1 MELSLERGQRP
12 LRDIPT
18 AMQRIKKSQLHKK
31 QQQEA
36 RSKEWGE
43 GFNVWNSLDG
53 PKSELL
59 SWGQRKGRGQVMQDS
74 AGHGNRCKF
83 VLSARGAK

>member
-18 AMQRIKKSQLHKK
+18 AMQRIKKGQLHKK

-43 GFNVWNSLDG
+43 GFMCEIAWMG
-53 PKSELL
+53 
-59 SWGQRKGRGQVMQDS
+59 RKV
-74 AGHGNRCKF
+74 NC
-83 VLSARGAK
+83 

>member
-36 RSKEWGE
+36 RSKEWDE
-43 GFNVWNSLDG
+43 GFMCEIAWM
-53 PKSELL
+53 
-59 SWGQRKGRGQVMQDS
+59 GQKV
-74 AGHGNRCKF
+74 NC
-83 VLSARGAK
+83 